1 MIGVIDVGGGMR
13 GIYGA
18 GIFDYCLEEKI
29 DFDYCIGVS
38 AGSANCA
45 SYVAKQAGRNIPF
58 YTVYNFRK
66 EYMSFGQFIKTGN
79 YLNLEYIY
87 GYGLS
92 NSDAENPL
100 DYETMIGSDK
110 IFKIVAT
117 DAKTGKPIY
126 YDMHD
131 MDKDDYGAIKGS
143 SCVPVAAKAYEWK
156 GKKLY
161 DGGLSDPIPFQKA
174 LDDGCD
180 KLVIILTRP
189 RDYRRESKK
198 DKFGTRLI
206 KRKYPN
212 AAAALALRAETY
224 NKELDMAIELEKE
237 GKVLILAPSDISGMK
252 TLTKDKDKIMTMY
265 KMGKKDACAIKD
277 FMGKN

>member
-18 GIFDYCLEEKI
+18 GIFDYCLKEKI

-45 SYVAKQAGRNIPF
+45 SYIARQEGRNVPF

-66 EYMSFGQFIKTGN
+66 EYMSLGQFIRTGN

-87 GYGLS
+87 GAGLS

-100 DYETMIGSDK
+100 DYDTMINSDK

-117 DAKTGKPIY
+117 NAETGRPVY

-131 MDKDDYGAIKGS
+131 MKKDDYGAIKGS
-143 SCVPVAAKAYEWK
+143 SCVPVAAKPYEWK
-156 GKKLY
+156 GNKLY
-161 DGGLSDPIPFQKA
+161 DGGLSDPIPFRKA
-174 LDDGCD
+174 LEDGCD

-189 RDYRRESKK
+189 KEYRRDPKK
-198 DKFGTRLI
+198 DRFATRLI
-206 KRKYPN
+206 RRKYPN
-212 AAAALALRAETY
+212 AARELGLRADTY
-224 NKELDMAIELEKE
+224 NRQLDEAIELEKQ
-237 GKVLILAPSDISGMK
+237 GKALILAPSNIDGMK
-252 TLTKDKDKIMTMY
+252 TLTKDREKIMAMY
-265 KMGKKDACAIKD
+265 DMGKKDAEAIKE
-277 FMGKN
+277 FIGK